1 MATYNSDVWRQLCLA
16 LLEQKINL
24 KNTGYGLSGPTT
36 GGDSKKSKVQH
47 LTLKGDNIEKELE
60 THGQQLE
67 CSQRLE
73 SCQDEIQGLFG
84 DQDQAEEEWCGH
96 DSFES
101 VAQTTMT
108 MPELDNPDNTLGL
121 NEPPASPFSNPMC
134 QSDHSGN
141 VDSPSSTTFF
151 FTNCVQPKADN
162 KIRKTGTV
170 PRRFYI
176 CLDQKS
182 WSKIKPQKGGNRLK
196 KCWTH
201 VLYEKFIKKKKSL
214 LCTCFQVPTCQTS
227 KQQKE
232 KFSLLSS

>member
-1 MATYNSDVWRQLCLA
+1 MTGHKKKKLKSKKDLWEEAGGFEVATYNSDVWRQLCLA
-16 LLEQKINL
+16 LFGTENKSQKHWLWVIWTN
-24 KNTGYGLSGPTT
+24 NRRGLRQTVC
-36 GGDSKKSKVQH
+36 DSKKSKVQH

-73 SCQDEIQGLFG
+73 SCQEEIQGLFG

-121 NEPPASPFSNPMC
+121 NEPPASPSSNPMC

-141 VDSPSSTTFF
+141 VDSPSSTTF

-176 CLDQKS
+176 C
-182 WSKIKPQKGGNRLK
+182 
-196 KCWTH
+196 
-201 VLYEKFIKKKKSL
+201 
-214 LCTCFQVPTCQTS
+214 
-227 KQQKE
+227 
-232 KFSLLSS
+232 